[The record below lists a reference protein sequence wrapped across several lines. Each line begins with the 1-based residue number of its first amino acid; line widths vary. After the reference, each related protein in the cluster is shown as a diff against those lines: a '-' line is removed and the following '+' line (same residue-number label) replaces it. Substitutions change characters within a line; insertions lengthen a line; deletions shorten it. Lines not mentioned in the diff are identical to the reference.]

1 MRHVTT
7 TMPQP
12 FSHCSF
18 CGQRFA
24 SDVASWPR
32 TCAACTN
39 ISYRNPLPVAVVL
52 VPVDGGIVLVRRNIE
67 PRRGQLALPGGFI
80 NYGESW
86 QTGGARE
93 VQEETGIVI
102 NPDSISTFAVH
113 STPDS
118 TVLIFGL
125 AKPLTRAQI
134 PAFVPTD
141 ETSES
146 VIVTAPTQLAF
157 PLHTNVLADY
167 FTQPRSR

>member
-1 MRHVTT
+1 
-7 TMPQP
+7 MPHP
-12 FSHCSF
+12 FAHCSF
-18 CGQRFA
+18 CGHAFA
-24 SDVASWPR
+24 PDVSSWPR
-32 TCAACTN
+32 ACTKCAN

-52 VPVDGGIVLVRRNIE
+52 VPVEGGIVLVRRNIE

-93 VQEETGIVI
+93 VQEETGIAL
-102 NPDSISTFAVH
+102 NPHDISTFAVH

-125 AKPLTRAQI
+125 AKPLTRAQV
-134 PAFVPTD
+134 PTFVPTD

-157 PLHTNVLADY
+157 PLHTQVLAD
-167 FTQPRSR
+167 FFASPRVR